1 MDLAT
6 QTLSP
11 VINSEA
17 KKIEQYATAPGTT
30 TVQAW
35 EDAIEQ
41 LNSIRLDSLSDPA
54 DFFRHYAAVTV
65 LEQVLVSKCMK
76 QQR

>member
-1 MDLAT
+1 VRDLTT

-11 VINSEA
+11 AVNGQA
-17 KKIEQYATAPGTT
+17 KQIKQYATDPGT

-41 LNSIRLDSLSDPA
+41 LNSIRLDSLSTPE
-54 DFFRHYAAVTV
+54 DFFFHYAAVNV
-65 LEQVLVSKCMK
+65 LEQVLVGRCMK
-76 QQR
+76 QQK